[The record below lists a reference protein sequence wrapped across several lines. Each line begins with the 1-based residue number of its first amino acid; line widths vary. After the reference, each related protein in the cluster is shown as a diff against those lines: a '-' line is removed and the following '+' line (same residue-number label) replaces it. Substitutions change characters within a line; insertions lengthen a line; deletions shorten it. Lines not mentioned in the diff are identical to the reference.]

1 MTEPMK
7 TSAPKCVLIVDDE
20 ETVLAVTQ
28 EFLLRM
34 GYVCDVALNAYQALE
49 KLHKQHFDL
58 VISDIV
64 MEGKDGIELMQE
76 AKRTYPQLDFI
87 IMTGYAS
94 EYAYVDIINAGA
106 ADYMTK
112 PFEWRN

>member
-1 MTEPMK
+1 MTEAMK
-7 TSAPKCVLIVDDE
+7 TSPPKCVLVVDDE

-34 GYVCDVALNAYQALE
+34 GYACDVALNAYQALE

-64 MEGKDGIELMQE
+64 MEGKDGIELMLE
-76 AKRTYPQLDFI
+76 AKRTYSQLDFI

-106 ADYMTK
+106 GNDLRQGQRRPA
-112 PFEWRN
+112 